1 MFKTNNVKFDIFK
14 LYYHHNANL
23 IGKYQLPKLKPN
35 KLIPP
40 KMTSFPKMNGIK
52 NPSEYGV
59 DFFTDDYKC
68 ECFWKNPDQYFHKLK
83 KFQIIISTDY
93 SMLPEMLQGQRI
105 WNCTRNRVMAY
116 YLQEKGFKVIPV
128 ASWCDE
134 NDFSRCFDG
143 LPEESSIAISSNG
156 CLANPYG
163 KKILLRGIEELQKQ
177 KNPFKIVFCGKPME
191 ELNHFDNIIYYPNH
205 YGRYEEEKFNG

>member
-1 MFKTNNVKFDIFK
+1 M
-14 LYYHHNANL
+14 A
-23 IGKYQLPKLKPN
+23 
-35 KLIPP
+35 
-40 KMTSFPKMNGIK
+40 
-52 NPSEYGV
+52 
-59 DFFTDDYKC
+59 
-68 ECFWKNPDQYFHKLK
+68 LK

-116 YLQEKGFKVIPV
+116 YLQENGFNVIPV

-134 NDFSRCFDG
+134 NDFSWCFDS
-143 LPEESSIAISSNG
+143 LPEKSSIAISSNG

-177 KNPFKIVFCGKPME
+177 KNQSHHNYHNFCS
-191 ELNHFDNIIYYPNH
+191 
-205 YGRYEEEKFNG
+205 RYF